1 MSCLKKKIF
10 SASRAVPA
18 FVCGTALFLSLVMV
32 RHTAYGREGGFAPA
46 DWRTTLA
53 ARDAGAS
60 GQPDPLP
67 VQERGPQPAPEE
79 QTAPQ
84 PASDANSQGAR
95 QENGTEP
102 APEGTR
108 PPEQAG
114 TSAPV
119 QEAGPP
125 EQAGEPAQPVQER
138 QPQAAG
144 QREEPGSAPRTEAI
158 PLDAPAK
165 QQPVPA
171 TEAVPRED
179 APAKQQPAPDTE
191 AIPQDAPAGQQP
203 MPDTEAAPQEDASVR
218 QLPTPGEE
226 LAALREV
233 FQNQVIQATLDRID
247 GYETKWS
254 GKPQLRQVFEERH
267 ERLATLPEA
276 YYDFVR
282 KDVAERMSKAGLSFD
297 GTQYFVYAD
306 RNPYAQFILVGL
318 YEADTDSIEFL
329 GADLVSTGNIEK
341 GSDYF
346 ETPTGVFENLVAN
359 FSYRALGTPNQE
371 GWRGLGGKDSRV
383 WDFGDQP
390 GLKQYR
396 TRTGSTMSQ
405 MRLLMHATDPSQ
417 GEPRLGRTDSKGCVR
432 ISPGLN
438 QFLDS
443 YAILDRNYEEWRKN
457 RHDSWLL
464 KKERTPV
471 AYPGKYLIIGDS
483 QTTGFFAPTEQTA
496 APKPRHAARAARNPE
511 AAPAFAPGQVH
522 SYQ

>member
-1 MSCLKKKIF
+1 MVRAMPRLKKKIF

-32 RHTAYGREGGFAPA
+32 RNTAYGRGGDFAPA

-60 GQPDPLP
+60 DQPDSP
-67 VQERGPQPAPEE
+67 
-79 QTAPQ
+79 
-84 PASDANSQGAR
+84 
-95 QENGTEP
+95 
-102 APEGTR
+102 
-108 PPEQAG
+108 
-114 TSAPV
+114 
-119 QEAGPP
+119 
-125 EQAGEPAQPVQER
+125 PVQER
-138 QPQAAG
+138 QPQGSG
-144 QREEPGSAPRTEAI
+144 QREEPR
-158 PLDAPAK
+158 
-165 QQPVPA
+165 
-171 TEAVPRED
+171 
-179 APAKQQPAPDTE
+179 TE
-191 AIPQDAPAGQQP
+191 AIPQDAAAKQQP
-203 MPDTEAAPQEDASVR
+203 APATEAAPQEDATAR
-218 QLPTPGEE
+218 QQPMPNTEAAPQEDAAARQQPTPAEE
-226 LAALREV
+226 LATLREV
-233 FQNQVIQATLDRID
+233 FQAQVREATLDRIE

-254 GKPQLRQVFEERH
+254 GRPQLRQVFEERH
-267 ERLATLPEA
+267 ERLTTLPEA

-306 RNPYAQFILVGL
+306 RNPSAQCILVGL
-318 YEADTDSIEFL
+318 YDADTDSIEFL
-329 GADLVSTGNIEK
+329 GVDLVSTGNIEK
-341 GSDYF
+341 GGDYF

-396 TRTGSTMSQ
+396 TGNTMSQ
-405 MRLLMHATDPSQ
+405 MRLLMHATDPAQ

-438 QFLDS
+438 RFLDS

-464 KKERTPV
+464 KKDRTPV

-483 QTTGFFAPTEQTA
+483 QASGLFAPTEQEP
-496 APKPRHAARAARNPE
+496 APKPRHASHGVRNPE
-511 AAPAFAPGQVH
+511 SVPAFAPGQVH
-522 SYQ
+522 SYP